1 MTKFFK
7 IMLAAAALTATPA
20 ALAAP
25 NAPNTLTQTFTRSAT
40 ISLVGGSAGLVAPLS
55 FYSDTFLPFVGDQLI
70 DGLYSIN
77 LSVRLYGTT
86 PADCSGCGFAGSASG
101 TYYLNQTPFGGNGSG
116 NGTGGPANSP
126 LEASFGFTE
135 SSVAILSRVSSLA
148 RVMTGSSP
156 FTIGFYTVTSGPVVP
171 VHTEASNAFA
181 YNVDV
186 TYQSS
191 LVYQYNGAG
200 ALGGA
205 GAVPEP
211 ASWAMLITGFG
222 LTGAAARRRRTTAA
236 IA

>member
-148 RVMTGSSP
+148 RC
-156 FTIGFYTVTSGPVVP
+156 
-171 VHTEASNAFA
+171 
-181 YNVDV
+181 
-186 TYQSS
+186 
-191 LVYQYNGAG
+191 
-200 ALGGA
+200 
-205 GAVPEP
+205 
-211 ASWAMLITGFG
+211 IT
-222 LTGAAARRRRTTAA
+222 
-236 IA
+236 